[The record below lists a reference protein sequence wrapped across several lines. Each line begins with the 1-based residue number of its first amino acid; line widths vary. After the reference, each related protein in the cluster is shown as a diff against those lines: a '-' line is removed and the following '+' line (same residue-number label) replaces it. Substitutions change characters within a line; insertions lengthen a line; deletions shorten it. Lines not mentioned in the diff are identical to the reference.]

1 MINDRHLGE
10 EQIGRAARGAAIR
23 MKTPLAWLNLLH
35 QRARSSVAVAG
46 VAFAVVLVLLQL
58 GFLASVRQTATRIY
72 DHLDFDLLLASPEYL
87 HLSKASTIPRSR
99 LTQAASLPGVTG
111 TSGLNIGFQLWRNV
125 ETGQRRGILLMAFDP
140 RDRVIALPEVADQQ
154 EQLGK
159 ADTVLVDRLSRS
171 EFGPKQAGVT
181 AEVGRRSVHVT
192 GDFALG
198 TGFSAD
204 GALLA
209 SNATFFR
216 LLPFRKPG
224 EISLG
229 LVRLAPG
236 TDPDAVAAELRSI
249 LPRDVHVMTRDEIAA
264 HERRHWM
271 TKTSVGIIFGLGV
284 LVALLVGTS
293 IVYQV
298 LSSDI
303 SSRLAEFATL
313 KAMGYSRQYLSWLVL
328 QQALILALA
337 GFLPG
342 LLLAEMLYQ
351 LTERMTHIP
360 IEMTLTRACGVLL
373 LSVVMCGLSGLASMA
388 KVNSAD
394 PADLF

>member
-1 MINDRHLGE
+1 
-10 EQIGRAARGAAIR
+10 
-23 MKTPLAWLNLLH
+23 
-35 QRARSSVAVAG
+35 
-46 VAFAVVLVLLQL
+46 
-58 GFLASVRQTATRIY
+58 
-72 DHLDFDLLLASPEYL
+72 
-87 HLSKASTIPRSR
+87 
-99 LTQAASLPGVTG
+99 
-111 TSGLNIGFQLWRNV
+111 
-125 ETGQRRGILLMAFDP
+125 
-140 RDRVIALPEVADQQ
+140 
-154 EQLGK
+154 
-159 ADTVLVDRLSRS
+159 
-171 EFGPKQAGVT
+171 
-181 AEVGRRSVHVT
+181 
-192 GDFALG
+192 
-198 TGFSAD
+198 
-204 GALLA
+204 
-209 SNATFFR
+209 
-216 LLPFRKPG
+216 
-224 EISLG
+224 
-229 LVRLAPG
+229 
-236 TDPDAVAAELRSI
+236 
-249 LPRDVHVMTRDEIAA
+249 MTRDEIAA